1 VSKADLLISKR
12 PINDWAYAAKKPHT
26 KRDKHIGSRFC
37 VKEEM
42 AASISSADSS
52 MEATR
57 VAASTPL
64 LHAPAS
70 SQSSAGPLVG
80 PSALPPA
87 LHTSALA
94 LLQAVATLE
103 VSACQQIAVKVSNT
117 WVCRDTC
124 RKMIDPYYMHHS
136 DAIPL
141 Q

>member
-1 VSKADLLISKR
+1 
-12 PINDWAYAAKKPHT
+12 
-26 KRDKHIGSRFC
+26 

-42 AASISSADSS
+42 AASISSADST

-64 LHAPAS
+64 LHTPVS
-70 SQSSAGPLVG
+70 SQSSAGPLAR
-80 PSALPPA
+80 PSALLPA
-87 LHTSALA
+87 PHTSALA

-103 VSACQQIAVKVSNT
+103 VSACRQIAVKVSNT
-117 WVCRDTC
+117 WVCCDTC

-141 Q
+141 QSGAAGCNFNWTHTFIL

>member
-1 VSKADLLISKR
+1 MLQRNHTPKR
-12 PINDWAYAAKKPHT
+12 PTHRQRALYERADS
-26 KRDKHIGSRFC
+26 SRPC

-42 AASISSADSS
+42 ASSISSATSS
-52 MEATR
+52 MEPSR
-57 VAASTPL
+57 GVASTPL

-70 SQSSAGPLVG
+70 CQSSAGPLVG

-94 LLQAVATLE
+94 LLQALATLE
-103 VSACQQIAVKVSNT
+103 VSACRQIAVKVGNT